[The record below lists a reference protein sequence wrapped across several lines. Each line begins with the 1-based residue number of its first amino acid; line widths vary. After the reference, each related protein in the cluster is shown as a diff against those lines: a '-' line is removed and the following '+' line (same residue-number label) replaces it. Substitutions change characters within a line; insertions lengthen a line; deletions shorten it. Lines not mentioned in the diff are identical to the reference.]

1 MQVLKKRKLTK
12 YIIISIALLLC
23 AIIAILSGV
32 QLFYVVENTPVTP
45 MANATLNTTYGVLFH
60 GSTYRYTDYT
70 KVEDMHSGA
79 ISDDTTVVTV
89 DSTKPH
95 GSQANPFVVDSIS
108 KWNAFAVDMN
118 NTSSGITNYGAGS
131 YFVLAK
137 DLDFSSLTFTP
148 VNRFDGTFYGLGHT
162 ISNITLSNIN
172 TYGGLFNYGYN
183 FTITDLNN
191 SNYSFTDVKMYVGGI
206 VGAAIEGYKILNCHA
221 IGSVVG
227 VTQTAYSYRIGGIVG
242 FSSGGDNIASTASN
256 VSHTI
261 YRCSAEYSARGIR
274 TTSLDAPVV
283 GGIIGSVWHK
293 SVPSILDCYS
303 VVNASNNDLTN
314 ESALYTGV
322 VGIICESGALRI
334 ENCATNNYIDNIE
347 LIKYPMLGGLAGIW
361 LNNTAYQTSS
371 ITVKNVYL
379 VSQGRN
385 TGGADVTFY
394 PLINYNHQ
402 DNVVNKIKFDFHNVN
417 YAGNGSIYGYNYSVS
432 GVKGTTNAISLSTR
446 LSSVSDLWNAAKDTN
461 NDLSNYIWDKNKINT
476 NYTIDNS
483 PVINKIVKDQF
494 DVEFF
499 NYKNS
504 NDEGLT
510 VSTIKYD
517 YGDTSITLS
526 APTEPDANHKFIGWT
541 TDKSGEQA
549 PFATLPDNAYGNL
562 KLYAVWDN
570 PNATASISLY
580 NSKTAD
586 NTDTLEYGTGNIKLT
601 ATSSG
606 TGMTNP
612 TKTFKWYKDSESAA
626 VESGDTC
633 TLTDVKHSGT
643 YSLEYTLQDTIEPLW
658 RHKEKLTTTQSVTI
672 SKGQLSI
679 KSFEIDKSTPA
690 YFGIELSQVKFNA
703 QIKDNGDNIVS
714 GSARWE
720 MPSSDVKDGVNSTYN
735 IVFTPT
741 DGDNYSEATLPVTF
755 DSDYVTLTFD
765 MKMSINREIVVNL
778 EYGQDYDSIKIVNM
792 FLEEF
797 RRRIVAPDDPAY
809 NPDIHIYDV
818 NFKNVEERTPTFD
831 TVDITA
837 YNQQFL
843 NVTSPKTITVA
854 FINKDYTVTFDAKN
868 GSTPITQSHKFN
880 KFLIE
885 PTKPTLSGNI
895 FLGWFFDDVDES
907 GNVNTRKWDFMTDRV
922 KGDVTLTAHWFQATL
937 TLTGITISPKNATGY
952 TAQTVLQDAD
962 LIVTAHFT
970 TDSKDQPTHDEVLV
984 MGGNGYTLTYE
995 STDNKLHVTY
1005 PGITVTYTY
1014 GGVTKSETTDLTV
1027 NPIKLDLSGVT
1038 FNDKTEVYDGTVKSI
1053 DKINEGKLP
1062 LEIMGVDYVYSKGG
1076 TPVDASSVIAVGVY
1090 TVTAKFTTDNPDY
1103 AADDMT
1109 ATLTIA
1115 RAASLLSVSWDTTTF
1130 SYNAKAQHPQAI
1142 LKDIDGNDVTALI
1155 EFHYEG
1161 DTDATAVGNR
1171 YNIELV
1177 LDDPTYAISGGSSI
1191 AFSIVKAVLDAPTL
1205 NVGSSIIY
1213 NGETINLEDYLD
1225 GFDGDIMKIINGG
1238 SGSNAGTYHA
1248 TIELPDMV
1256 NCEWKGISG
1265 NSVQVDWT
1273 IEKAHLTAIWDSDTH
1288 IADGNEYQ
1296 PRVRSLSGIAS
1307 VDSNAIDYAND
1318 FIYVGDIGKS
1328 AVGAYSVSVEIND
1341 NALWKDNYILDG
1353 NTTWT
1358 YAIVPKAGMEVIMIE
1373 WQEDDLI
1380 FNGKVQMPEFT
1391 VRDKDGNDITAQVK
1405 NLLTFGGDYDK
1416 SKWADDY
1423 TLTVNQLEDKYF
1435 IKSGLTC
1442 NYTILIDENGNGY
1455 NPNGDDEDNKG
1466 GSGLDLDSILDAIK
1480 EYWQAIVSGVCIILI
1495 IAFLAKTASYESR
1508 RKRADKTAN
1517 ERYKSYY
1524 AGAIGLFGWA
1534 SSSWTVIACVFIALT
1549 VASLIIMLIAKN
1561 RCRKAEDS
1569 LAYSKEDFERNQ
1581 MDVEYRRREEEARQ
1595 RDENMRMMLMSMFG
1609 GNGANASG
1617 NMGQGM
1623 PQGGYMGGG
1632 YGIGAEDIRGIISDT
1647 VTALLPS
1654 VQQLLPQQAST
1665 NDETIKSLIE
1675 GQKAI
1680 MQKLAEQPAERIV
1693 EKEVVASNAN
1703 DEAIKALIEGQR
1715 IIMEKLANQTNQPQV
1730 IEKEV
1735 PIEKI
1740 VEKVVEVPVEVEKI
1754 VEKEVPVEVEKIV
1767 EKEVKVEVPVEVEKI
1782 VEKEVVKEVPVEKI
1796 VEKEV
1801 RVEVPVEK
1809 IVEVPVEK
1817 VVEKVV
1823 EKEVKVTAPAKP
1835 KIEKAPRLTLDE
1847 AYALLSKEQKKYFDG
1862 LRDYALTKYKCKEKK
1877 STYFVVY
1884 GHTATNPLIKLTIKK
1899 DTTVALLKMEDEY
1912 MKDIRRDATGDGT
1925 KVKVKETEVI
1935 VSDKQAFET
1944 AKKMVDLRDD
1954 QIERYQELLKEQRA
1968 MRSKK

>member
-1 MQVLKKRKLTK
+1 MQMLKKLKLTK
-12 YIIISIALLLC
+12 YIIMGIALLLC

-32 QLFYVVENTPVTP
+32 QLFDVVENTSVTP
-45 MANATLNTTYGVLFH
+45 MANATLNTTYGALFH
-60 GSTYRYTDYT
+60 GSTYSYTDYR

-79 ISDDTTVVTV
+79 ITDDTTVVTV
-89 DSTKPH
+89 DSTEPH
-95 GSQANPFVVDSIS
+95 GSQKNPFVIDSVS
-108 KWNAFAVDMN
+108 KWNDFAADMN
-118 NTSSGITNYGAGS
+118 NNSSGITDYGAGD

-137 DLDFSSLTFTP
+137 DLDFNGATFIP
-148 VNRFDGTFYGLGHT
+148 VTRFDGTFYGLGHT
-162 ISNITLSNIN
+162 LKNITHSF
-172 TYGGLFNYGYN
+172 GGILGHAAIFATCCSGAIVTDTSVGNAIFSDVGYN
-183 FTITDLNN
+183 VSGICGWTDGV
-191 SNYSFTDVKMYVGGI
+191 S
-206 VGAAIEGYKILNCHA
+206 ILNCHA
-221 IGSVVG
+221 TGTFTRLNTLNILSNAGAILGS
-227 VTQTAYSYRIGGIVG
+227 AYGNNDTLV
-242 FSSGGDNIASTASN
+242 
-256 VSHTI
+256 
-261 YRCSAEYSARGIR
+261 YRCSGSYTGTFNCN
-274 TTSLDAPVV
+274 TTDGGQYGAIV
-283 GGIIGSVWHK
+283 GGTGGLAKMTV
-293 SVPSILDCYS
+293 LDCYGRGFIDAK
-303 VVNASNNDLTN
+303 NP
-314 ESALYTGV
+314 SADAYIGGV
-322 VGIICESGALRI
+322 LGAVADKSGAVRI
-334 ENCATNNYIDNIE
+334 ENGVSYIYQQNVQNTTASHVASV
-347 LIKYPMLGGLAGIW
+347 LGLWAGASAPSNLTI
-361 LNNTAYQTSS
+361 
-371 ITVKNVYL
+371 KNVYASGRGSKNGTEFYINPTMY
-379 VSQGRN
+379 VSAHANRVNSMPLTVENVNWYAAATPSQDSWYSELLTARAPSQTHRYSGSE
-385 TGGADVTFY
+385 ADFWSAAQNSSAL
-394 PLINYNHQ
+394 PSAIW
-402 DNVVNKIKFDFHNVN
+402 VNKS
-417 YAGNGSIYGYNYSVS
+417 SI
-432 GVKGTTNAISLSTR
+432 
-446 LSSVSDLWNAAKDTN
+446 DL
-461 NDLSNYIWDKNKINT
+461 T

-483 PVINKIVKDQF
+483 PVINKLVKEQF
-494 DVEFF
+494 DVEFL
-499 NYKNS
+499 NYKNNS
-504 NDEGLT
+504 DE
-510 VSTIKYD
+510 STNVKSITYD
-517 YGDTSITLS
+517 YGVAGTKLS
-526 APTEPDANHKFIGWT
+526 APTEPDANHKFVGWT
-541 TDKSGEQA
+541 IDKSGA
-549 PFATLPDNAYGNL
+549 GDVFTTLPDNIYGNL

-570 PNATASISLY
+570 PNTTASISLY
-580 NSKTAD
+580 NSKTEN

-606 TGMTNP
+606 PGMTNP
-612 TKTFKWYKDSESAA
+612 AKTFKWYKDSESTA

-633 TLTDVKHSGT
+633 TLTDVKHSGI

-703 QIKDNGDNIVS
+703 QVKDNGDNIVS

-720 MPSSDVKDGVNSTYN
+720 MPSSDVKDGVNSSYN

-809 NPDIHIYDV
+809 NPDIHIFDA

-970 TDSKDQPTHDEVLV
+970 IDSKDQPTHDEVLV

-1534 SSSWTVIACVFIALT
+1534 SSSWTVIACVFIVLT
-1549 VASLIIMLIAKN
+1549 VASLIIMLIAKS

-1581 MDVEYRRREEEARQ
+1581 MDLEYRRREEEARQ

-1647 VTALLPS
+1647 VTALLPG
-1654 VQQLLPQQAST
+1654 VQQMLPQQAST
-1665 NDETIKSLIE
+1665 NDEAIKSLIE
-1675 GQKAI
+1675 GQKVI

-1735 PIEKI
+1735 PIEKV

-1847 AYALLSKEQKKYFDG
+1847 AYALLSKEQKKNFDG

-1884 GHTATNPLIKLTIKK
+1884 GRTATNPLLKLTIKK